1 MSTHN
6 IQVYIQVYVGVIS
19 TPLKGGY
26 IIDPPVYGVYIEG
39 GVYQN

>member
-19 TPLKGGY
+19 TPLIGGY
-26 IIDPPVYGVYIEG
+26 IIDPLYIGVYIQG